1 MQNSV
6 HLGGALSGRAI
17 EGVNM
22 TVSALIKLLFPDPE
36 METAASMNY
45 PMNSGP
51 RFRSSST
58 RILMMRCSRDW
69 AYVV

>member
-1 MQNSV
+1 
-6 HLGGALSGRAI
+6 
-17 EGVNM
+17 M

-51 RFRSSST
+51 R
-58 RILMMRCSRDW
+58 SR
-69 AYVV
+69 